1 MPGTVLSSGSDMVLK
16 FATDGGYFAETR
28 NLGFEA
34 IYNKTAVNITETPNI
49 PIANS
54 SSNTYR

>member
-1 MPGTVLSSGSDMVLK
+1 MVLK
-16 FATDGGYFAETR
+16 FATDGGYFVETR

-34 IYNKTAVNITETPNI
+34 IYNKTAVNITGTPNI